1 MKGDRTWETEE
12 ASTADATNP
21 LQPKKP
27 PKKNRRK
34 NLLKAVKNN
43 GLRKKRDL
51 HQTKQDYRTIPKE
64 EEESEAEVYHERP
77 EEKDAE
83 FPESVCRS
91 G

>member
-27 PKKNRRK
+27 PKKNPRK
-34 NLLKAVKNN
+34 SLLKAGRNN

-51 HQTKQDYRTIPKE
+51 YQTKQDYRTIPKE
-64 EEESEAEVYHERP
+64 EEESQAEVYP
-77 EEKDAE
+77 
-83 FPESVCRS
+83 
-91 G
+91 